1 MVVDRIVLANVAG
14 KVDTVETVDVVDVI
28 EVDIEVDIAV
38 DVIDTTDAPDVIDS
52 VEATDVIETG
62 DSIATES
69 IAVIEVIDAQGVVDA
84 FVMIENV
91 DGGTSMGSSLVEA
104 IGPIQ
109 EVAPTEQTEAERVC
123 ASSSCVS
130 TSDLFEELDTL
141 GILSKLCMLGTRCEA
156 EISVM
161 LDTSR
166 KRGAFGTPDK
176 LDRFGVLD
184 VFNVF
189 NSRRDPSKA
198 IKQLFIPRS
207 IHRLFINFLGVPT
220 CLHKPLV
227 SGLVVLDFSKCFV
240 SVVTFAALFKVSFCG
255 CGFCNC
261 FCDDFCSGFC
271 G

>member
-1 MVVDRIVLANVAG
+1 MVNVVVDRIVLANVAG

-52 VEATDVIETG
+52 VEVTDVVETG
-62 DSIATES
+62 DSVATES
-69 IAVIEVIDAQGVVDA
+69 IAAIEVIDAQGVVDT
-84 FVMIENV
+84 FVMVENV
-91 DGGTSMGSSLVEA
+91 GGGTSMGSSLVEA

-109 EVAPTEQTEAERVC
+109 EVAPTDQTEAERVC

-130 TSDLFEELDTL
+130 TSDLFEKLDTL

-184 VFNVF
+184 VFN
-189 NSRRDPSKA
+189 SRRDPSKA

-207 IHRLFINFLGVPT
+207 IH
-220 CLHKPLV
+220 
-227 SGLVVLDFSKCFV
+227 
-240 SVVTFAALFKVSFCG
+240 
-255 CGFCNC
+255 
-261 FCDDFCSGFC
+261 
-271 G
+271 

>member
-14 KVDTVETVDVVDVI
+14 KVDTVETVDIVDVI
-28 EVDIEVDIAV
+28 EFVIEVDIAV

-52 VEATDVIETG
+52 VDATDVIETG

-69 IAVIEVIDAQGVVDA
+69 IAAIEVIEAQGVVDA
-84 FVMIENV
+84 FVMVENV
-91 DGGTSMGSSLVEA
+91 DGGTSIGSSLVET

-109 EVAPTEQTEAERVC
+109 DVAPTDEIEAERVC

-130 TSDLFEELDTL
+130 TSDLSEKLDTR
-141 GILSKLCMLGTRCEA
+141 GILSKLCMLGTRCKA
-156 EISVM
+156 EILVM

-166 KRGAFGTPDK
+166 KRDAFEAPGK

-184 VFNVF
+184 VFN
-189 NSRRDPSKA
+189 SRRDPSKT
-198 IKQLFIPRS
+198 IKPLFRPCS
-207 IHRLFINFLGVPT
+207 IHRLFINFLFVPT

-227 SGLVVLDFSKCFV
+227 SGLVVLDFSTCLV
-240 SVVTFAALFKVSFCG
+240 TVVTFAALFKVSFCS

-261 FCDDFCSGFC
+261 FCDGFCSGFC